1 MENQDSLDE
10 YYKNKGGCD
19 VKGVIIFMSL
29 ATAVSFIIALV
40 KLFSAE
46 L

>member
-1 MENQDSLDE
+1 MENQDDLND

-19 VKGVIIFMSL
+19 VKGAIIFMSL
-29 ATAVSFIIALV
+29 ATTISFIIALI
-40 KLFSAE
+40 KLFLAE